1 MVSMG
6 AKSYF
11 VKEGLSMSTT
21 PTLITAFGGGLLL
34 GLMIFFNGIVTK
46 FTGAI
51 PGSFLVHIVGLI
63 ASVLILLIK
72 TKKISFTGL
81 KNYKFS
87 SDHCVGVFGGIAVAL
102 IGYTVN
108 TKIGIAGTVGAMILG
123 QVLYGWANDIFGFF
137 GSVKKRLNI
146 LDYLQAIFIVAGVG
160 VMIYG

>member
-1 MVSMG
+1 
-6 AKSYF
+6 
-11 VKEGLSMSTT
+11 MSNT

-46 FTGAI
+46 YTGAI
-51 PGSFLVHIVGLI
+51 PGSFLVHLVGLA
-63 ASVLILLIK
+63 ASVFILAIK
-72 TKKISFTGL
+72 TKKISLAGV
-81 KNYKFS
+81 KNYRFTL
-87 SDHCVGVFGGIAVAL
+87 DHCVGVFGGIAVAL

-137 GSVKKRLNI
+137 GSDKKKLNK
-146 LDYLQAIFIVAGVG
+146 LDYLQASFIVAGVG